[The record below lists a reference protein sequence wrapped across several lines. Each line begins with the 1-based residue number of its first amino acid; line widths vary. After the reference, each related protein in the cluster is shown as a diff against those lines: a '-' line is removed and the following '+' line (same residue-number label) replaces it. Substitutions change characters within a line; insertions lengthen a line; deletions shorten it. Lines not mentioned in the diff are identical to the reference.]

1 MSSMQLESF
10 FFQKGLSKHWQS
22 SHLSFL
28 SAGGLFLWKVTCP
41 PPWGLLGKA
50 QDKLGRE
57 PLRWKSDSGVRHRR
71 VKGSHG
77 PGPCRAHEL
86 CRWDPQMCPYSYIS
100 EGWLLQP
107 SIQLCELEST
117 LSNCVTSFKKRK
129 KQKMAGGRGEV
140 PWPSS
145 GQDWVLSLP

>member
-1 MSSMQLESF
+1 MSSMQQESF

-28 SAGGLFLWKVTCP
+28 SAGDLFLWKVTCP
-41 PPWGLLGKA
+41 PPWRLLGKA
-50 QDKLGRE
+50 QDKLGQE
-57 PLRWKSDSGVRHRR
+57 SLWWESDSGVRYRR

-77 PGPCRAHEL
+77 PGPCRTHKL
-86 CRWDPQMCPYSYIS
+86 PCWDPQMGPCSYVS

-117 LSNCVTSFKKRK
+117 LSNGITFLKKKKEKRK
-129 KQKMAGGRGEV
+129 IMAGGRGGI
-140 PWPSS
+140 PWQSS
-145 GQDWVLSLP
+145 G